1 MPLTADLLASL
12 LAGGSRDQAQRA
24 TEPGFSESQARKR
37 PLLLFVSQPRL
48 RGLLALAAAFALAPR
63 GPQPRACALGL
74 PPRCPLARGLTADH
88 CQLSSSRGDGDQ
100 AALTC

>member
-24 TEPGFSESQARKR
+24 TERGSPS
-37 PLLLFVSQPRL
+37 PRRAAAPFLPFGAPASL
-48 RGLLALAAAFALAPR
+48 RGLLAARARARARAPGPPATCAPR
-63 GPQPRACALGL
+63 PSA
-74 PPRCPLARGLTADH
+74 RCPLARGLTADH